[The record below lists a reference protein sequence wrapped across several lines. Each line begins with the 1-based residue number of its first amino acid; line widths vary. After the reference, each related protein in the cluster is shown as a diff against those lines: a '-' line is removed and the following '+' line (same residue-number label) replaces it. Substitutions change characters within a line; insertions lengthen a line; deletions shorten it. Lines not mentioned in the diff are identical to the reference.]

1 MLKKSTNFFREIR
14 QLKAQAIIEFSLLLP
29 ILLLLVLGAIDFG
42 RLFYVKIVL
51 TNAAREGANYL
62 SFHTFDQDDGYVQ
75 TLAVV
80 QAEADSSGVQ
90 VDPTDVQYFNC
101 CTQGEK
107 VGVQVS
113 RPVNLVFDGFL
124 QSLGLLDG
132 PVVLVSIAY
141 MVVQ

>member
-1 MLKKSTNFFREIR
+1 M
-14 QLKAQAIIEFSLLLP
+14 KAQAIIEFSLLLP
-29 ILLLLVLGAIDFG
+29 ILLLLVMGAIDLG
-42 RLFYVKIVL
+42 RLFYVNIVL

-132 PVVLVSIAY
+132 PVILERIAY